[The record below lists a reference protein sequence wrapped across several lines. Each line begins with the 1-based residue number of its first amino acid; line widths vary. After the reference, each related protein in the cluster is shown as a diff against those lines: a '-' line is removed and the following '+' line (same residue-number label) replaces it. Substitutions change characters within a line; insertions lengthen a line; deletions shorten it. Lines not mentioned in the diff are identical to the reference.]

1 MKNTMTVW
9 DSKRHVLNS
18 ALKGVVS
25 VDDVDHWKA
34 SLRAALSEI
43 PHGATFKL
51 MFDLHGYEPAT
62 IDAHK
67 AMRAV
72 IPLLLAETGMRPAV
86 IDLFDDEPHV
96 DVATAPSVRCV
107 AFANLHHDPDKMS
120 RYEEKIAKP
129 DQRFFSD
136 PDAASTWLNEQP
148 L

>member
-1 MKNTMTVW
+1 MKDTKTVW
-9 DSKRHVLNS
+9 DSKLCVLTS
-18 ALKGVVS
+18 SLKGAVS
-25 VDDVDHWKA
+25 VDDVDEWKA
-34 SLRAALSEI
+34 SLRAVLSEV
-43 PHGATFKL
+43 PAGTTFKL

-86 IDLFDDEPHV
+86 IDLFDDKPQV
-96 DVATAPSVRCV
+96 DVAIAPNVRCV

-136 PDAASTWLNEQP
+136 PDAAKAWLDEQP